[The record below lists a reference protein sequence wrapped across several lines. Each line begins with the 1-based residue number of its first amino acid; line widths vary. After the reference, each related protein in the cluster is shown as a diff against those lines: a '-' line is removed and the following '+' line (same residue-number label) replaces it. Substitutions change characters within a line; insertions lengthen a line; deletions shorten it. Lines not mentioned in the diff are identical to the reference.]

1 MSQVLGSSPPGKTPD
16 VGGLPPTLSVLL
28 RAFVQSR
35 EAILITNASNRIVAI
50 NPAFTEMTGYGI
62 DEILGEDPKILSSG
76 HADPAF
82 FGAMW
87 QSLTQE
93 GFWQGEIWDKR
104 KDGSTYPKWLSISV
118 IRNEAGVA
126 QNYVANF
133 NDISSSKEAADRLA
147 HLAYHDPLTQ
157 LPNRL
162 SFEAQLTQSLRIC
175 QREGRRLA
183 LMVIDLDNFKNI
195 NDTLGHHIGDE
206 VLKKVALRL
215 RESIRASDLVARLG
229 GDEFVVVL
237 PEIDGPMVAARV
249 ANKIQQNLA
258 DSYLVDGYSLYAT
271 PSIGISLFPTDGQD
285 TGTLLRNADSAM
297 YHAKSAG
304 RNNHQF
310 YASRMNEAA
319 GERLRLESALR
330 LAVAAISPSGS
341 EFSLHFQPQ
350 INASTGQVIGLEAL
364 LRWNSPTFGAVS
376 PLRFI
381 GIAEETGLIQP
392 LGDWVIWETCRYTR
406 ELKSHGFE
414 NIRVAI
420 NISAQQLRH
429 ENLLMLVRGALACY
443 NLKPSDI
450 ELEVTESTAMQN
462 TEVTLGILDQLANM
476 GIVLAIDDFGTGYSS
491 LAYLKHLPI
500 KHLKI
505 DRSFVTDIE
514 TDANDAAICAATIAL
529 GHNLG
534 LKLVAEGV
542 ETEQQREFLCRL
554 GCDVLQGY
562 LFSKPLPFD
571 EIIPYLAQAQQS
583 FNAQPCATQP
593 RSNAPA
599 PDC

>member
-1 MSQVLGSSPPGKTPD
+1 MPNSVEPVRPNKLEG
-16 VGGLPPTLSVLL
+16 VGGELPTTTVLL
-28 RAFVQSR
+28 RAFEQSR
-35 EAILITNASNRIVAI
+35 EAILITDASNRIVAV
-50 NPAFTEMTGYGI
+50 NPAFTNLTGYNMA
-62 DEILGEDPKILSSG
+62 EIIGENPKILASG
-76 HADPAF
+76 HAEPGFYA
-82 FGAMW
+82 AMW
-87 QSLTQE
+87 QSLNQNS
-93 GFWQGEIWDKR
+93 FWQGEIWDKR
-104 KDGSTYPKWLSISV
+104 KNGSTYPKWLSISV
-118 IRNEAGVA
+118 IHDAAGAV

-162 SFEAQLTQSLRIC
+162 SFESQLTQSLRIC
-175 QREGRRLA
+175 EREGRQLA

-206 VLKKVALRL
+206 VLQKVALRL
-215 RESIRASDLVARLG
+215 RDCIRSSDLVARLG

-237 PEIDGPMVAARV
+237 PEIDSPLVAARV

-258 DSYLVDGYSLYAT
+258 DAYLVAGYSLYAT

-285 TGTLLRNADSAM
+285 APTLLRNADSAM

-319 GERLRLESALR
+319 GERLRLEGALR
-330 LAVAAISPSGS
+330 HAVAEITPEASQ
-341 EFSLHFQPQ
+341 FQLHFQPQ
-350 INASTGQVIGLEAL
+350 INASTGRVIGLEAL
-364 LRWNSPTFGAVS
+364 LRWNSPTFGSVS

-381 GIAEETGLIQP
+381 AIAEETGLIQP
-392 LGDWVIWETCRYTR
+392 LGDWVIWETCRQIR
-406 ELKSHGFE
+406 ELKTHGIT
-414 NIRVAI
+414 NVRVAI

-429 ENLLMLVRGALACY
+429 ENLLLLVQGALACY
-443 NLKPSDI
+443 GLEPSDI

-462 TEVTLGILDQLANM
+462 TEVTLGILDQLAAM
-476 GIVLAIDDFGTGYSS
+476 GILLAIDDFGTGYSS

-500 KHLKI
+500 QHLKI

-534 LKLVAEGV
+534 LKLIAEGV
-542 ETEQQREFLCRL
+542 ETEQQREFLSRL

-562 LFSKPLPFD
+562 LYSKPLPLD
-571 EIIPYLAQAQQS
+571 EIIPYLLAQRALS
-583 FNAQPCATQP
+583 E
-593 RSNAPA
+593 
-599 PDC
+599 

>member
-1 MSQVLGSSPPGKTPD
+1 MSQELGSSPPGKTSD
-16 VGGLPPTLSVLL
+16 VGGIPPTLSVLL

-183 LMVIDLDNFKNI
+183 LMLIDLDNFKNI

-206 VLKKVALRL
+206 LLKKVALRL

-249 ANKIQQNLA
+249 ANKIQQNMA

-330 LAVAAISPSGS
+330 LAVAAISPTGS

-350 INASTGQVIGLEAL
+350 INAGTGRSSDWKRCCA
-364 LRWNSPTFGAVS
+364 
-376 PLRFI
+376 
-381 GIAEETGLIQP
+381 GIARL
-392 LGDWVIWETCRYTR
+392 LGRYR
-406 ELKSHGFE
+406 RYAL
-414 NIRVAI
+414 
-420 NISAQQLRH
+420 SALPK
-429 ENLLMLVRGALACY
+429 
-443 NLKPSDI
+443 KP
-450 ELEVTESTAMQN
+450 A
-462 TEVTLGILDQLANM
+462 
-476 GIVLAIDDFGTGYSS
+476 
-491 LAYLKHLPI
+491 
-500 KHLKI
+500 
-505 DRSFVTDIE
+505 
-514 TDANDAAICAATIAL
+514 
-529 GHNLG
+529 
-534 LKLVAEGV
+534 
-542 ETEQQREFLCRL
+542 
-554 GCDVLQGY
+554 
-562 LFSKPLPFD
+562 
-571 EIIPYLAQAQQS
+571 
-583 FNAQPCATQP
+583 
-593 RSNAPA
+593 
-599 PDC
+599 